1 MLKRWL
7 LTYYYVMAVCS
18 SMEIHDVLI
27 ILAIKIARG
36 WH

>member
-1 MLKRWL
+1 
-7 LTYYYVMAVCS
+7 MAVCN

-27 ILAIKIARG
+27 MLAIKIARG